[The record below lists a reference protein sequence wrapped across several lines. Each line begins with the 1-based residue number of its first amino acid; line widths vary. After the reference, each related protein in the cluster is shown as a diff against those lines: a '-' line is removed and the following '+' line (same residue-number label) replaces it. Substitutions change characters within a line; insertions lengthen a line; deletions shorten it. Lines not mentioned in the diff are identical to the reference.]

1 MCLFVPSYP
10 DEVFVK
16 LQNRRPSVSA
26 DFLAKRTFF
35 VFLLGKIR
43 PQQMLGSRCFINGRI
58 KRRSGER
65 FPWHCHLPACFNKI
79 KNIGFG
85 EQDAEFAYF
94 LQIFLVS

>member
-1 MCLFVPSYP
+1 M
-10 DEVFVK
+10 
-16 LQNRRPSVSA
+16 SA

-43 PQQMLGSRCFINGRI
+43 PHQMLGSRCFINGRI

-79 KNIGFG
+79 KKTL
-85 EQDAEFAYF
+85 A
-94 LQIFLVS
+94 LVNRMLNLLTFFKFSL